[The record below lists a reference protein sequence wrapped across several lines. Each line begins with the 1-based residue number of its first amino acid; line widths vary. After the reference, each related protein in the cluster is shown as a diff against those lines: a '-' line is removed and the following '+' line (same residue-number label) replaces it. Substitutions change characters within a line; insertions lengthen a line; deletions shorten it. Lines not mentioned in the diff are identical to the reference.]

1 MLNQFTTE
9 EIKKAAASLEVAI
22 KACRELYLETGVDRY
37 MSQST
42 DKTKRLN
49 ELRDELLKR
58 GENHE

>member
-9 EIKKAAASLEVAI
+9 EIKKAANSLEVAI
-22 KACRELYLETGVDRY
+22 KACRELYLETGIDRY
-37 MSQST
+37 ITQST